1 MTIKNLLVKIIQ
13 IVTVALLIQTP
24 LLADVYKWVDENG
37 QINYSDRPQTP
48 TAKKISKFKKQ
59 TKKTIPQ
66 SDSDSKSDA
75 NLESESESDF
85 ETTKEEKETAEKKDE
100 KAAEVKKPT
109 ISKKEKRRLC
119 KEGRDDYK
127 KISSRGRMR
136 EISKKGEYT
145 YLSEKQRQKRLASAK
160 KKQRKYCR

>member
-13 IVTVALLIQTP
+13 IATVTLLIQAP
-24 LLADVYKWVDENG
+24 LFADVYKWVDKNG
-37 QINYSDRPQTP
+37 QINYSDQPQTP
-48 TAKKISKFKKQ
+48 TAKKLSTFKTK
-59 TKKTIPQ
+59 TKKPAPQ
-66 SDSDSKSDA
+66 NNSDSKSD
-75 NLESESESDF
+75 
-85 ETTKEEKETAEKKDE
+85 TKPEAEKETTEQKDE

-136 EISKKGEYT
+136 EINKKGEYT
-145 YLSEKQRQKRLASAK
+145 YLSEKQRQKRLAAAK